1 VTICSRNRRAV
12 FGKIVDGEMI
22 LNDWGNIVAECIANI
37 PNHFPDIGIDKSVIM
52 PNHVHMIVGIRS
64 NYENGSSTACRAPT
78 TEKFGTPVT
87 QSIPTIIRS
96 FKSAVTKQIN
106 IINHT
111 PGQSIWQ
118 RNYFEHIIRDEREL
132 NRIRRYI
139 INNPAKWEYD
149 RENRN
154 GIPIDEKK
162 KFWNRFL
169 DEFD

>member
-1 VTICSRNRRAV
+1 LSCR
-12 FGKIVDGEMI
+12 G
-22 LNDWGNIVAECIANI
+22 
-37 PNHFPDIGIDKSVIM
+37 
-52 PNHVHMIVGIRS
+52 
-64 NYENGSSTACRAPT
+64 TACRAPT
-78 TEKFGTPVT
+78 TEKFGKPVT

-118 RNYFEHIIRDEREL
+118 RGYYEHIIRDEREL

>member
-1 VTICSRNRRAV
+1 M
-12 FGKIVDGEMI
+12 FGGIVDGEMI
-22 LNDWGNIVAECIANI
+22 LNDLGIIVYECIANI
-37 PNHFPDIGIDKSVIM
+37 PNHFHDMEIDKLVIM
-52 PNHVHMIVGIRS
+52 PNHVHMIITIRS
-64 NYENGSSTACRAPT
+64 NYENGRGTACRAST
-78 TEKFGTPVT
+78 TEKFGTPVIR
-87 QSIPTIIRS
+87 SIPTIIRS

-106 IINHT
+106 TLHHT

-118 RNYFEHIIRDEREL
+118 RGYYEHIIRDEREL